1 MHAVQELDRPLDPP
15 RRGPGLLSLARP
27 SGWKRL
33 RLWGASSQARHVRR
47 RADLIT
53 LGVALLALAIILPGA
68 RRTDGLEQAVLEAI
82 AVLPPVI
89 DPVLAITYDL
99 LAVFAVLA
107 LVLALARRQWRLTL
121 RLLAVV
127 PAGLAVSVLANRA
140 LGLGGAAADLQ
151 VGAPVDGIPVQ
162 LVLAFGVASVAS
174 REMSRPFRTAGRRLV
189 LASSTAAL
197 LLPVGAPLRV
207 VAAVLLGLVAAS
219 IARLALGSPVTSV
232 SANDVRDDLADL
244 GVRAEP
250 VPDWAEGVH
259 EAIDEDGHRLAVRVL
274 GRDEWDNQL
283 ATSIWRFL
291 WYRNGTGRLLLGP
304 RQRVEHH
311 AFLAL
316 LAQARGASVAPVI
329 AAGAS
334 RTGDALV
341 ATRITG
347 PSLADLGA
355 PPDDALLD
363 RCWEALASIH
373 EAGVAHGGIDGSAV
387 EVSDEGTVVLTS
399 FARAEALAE
408 PAQVH
413 ADRAQLLVTTALLVG
428 IERAVA
434 AVVRAV
440 GDEAT
445 DDIDPLVSFLQT
457 AALGD
462 DLRAQVGEADLDLE
476 ELRTEMAEAAGR
488 DVPELQK
495 IWRVSWGAI
504 LRLALLGLVGYLLI
518 SQLAD
523 IGWDTI
529 VEAVTGADPVL
540 LLAALLLGQLP
551 RVATAASL
559 RTASPA
565 PVPLGRVTR
574 LQFAT
579 TFINLAVPSTAA
591 RVATSIRFFQRSGAT
606 PAAAL
611 SAGALDS
618 FAGFVVQVSLLG
630 GLLLSGFGTL
640 GFDGMSTDQVDRGQ
654 LLRIVLLLVGA
665 VAVVAAIVLA
675 VPALRE
681 RARGVV
687 VQLKEALAVLRSPA
701 AVVRLLVFNVLAEV
715 LFASTIWVV
724 LQAFGQDVSIID
736 VIIINEAV
744 ALFAGLMPV
753 PGGVGV
759 TEAALTAGF
768 VAAGVPEGTAFSAAL
783 AYRLCTFYLPP
794 IWGYLAMRSLRKDGF
809 L

>member
-15 RRGPGLLSLARP
+15 RHGPGLLSLARP

-33 RLWGASSQARHVRR
+33 RLWGASSRARHVRR

-68 RRTDGLEQAVLEAI
+68 RRTDGLEQEVLGAI
-82 AVLPPVI
+82 AVLPPVL

-107 LVLALARRQWRLTL
+107 LVLALVRRQWRLTL

-127 PAGLAVSVLANRA
+127 PAGIAVSVLANRA
-140 LGLGGAAADLQ
+140 LGLGATVGDLQ

-162 LVLAFGVASVAS
+162 LVLALGVASVAS

-189 LASSTAAL
+189 LASSLAAL
-197 LLPVGAPLRV
+197 LLPVGPALRV
-207 VAAVLLGLVAAS
+207 IAALLLGVIAAS

-250 VPDWAEGVH
+250 VPDWAHGVH
-259 EAIDEDGHRLAVRVL
+259 EAVDEDGARLTVRVL

-283 ATSIWRFL
+283 ATTIWRFL
-291 WYRNGTGRLLLGP
+291 WYRNSTARLLLGP

-311 AFLAL
+311 AFLSL
-316 LAQARGASVAPVI
+316 LAQARGAAVAPVV

-347 PSLADLGA
+347 TPLADLDG
-355 PPDDALLD
+355 PLDDALLD
-363 RCWEALASIH
+363 RCWAALASLH
-373 EAGVAHGGIDGSAV
+373 DAGVAHGGIDAVAV
-387 EVSDEGTVVLTS
+387 EVDGAGTVHLTS
-399 FARAEALAE
+399 FARAEALVE

-428 IERAVA
+428 TERAVA
-434 AVVRAV
+434 AALRSVV
-440 GDEAT
+440 GDAPDEA
-445 DDIDPLVSFLQT
+445 DPLVSFLQT

-462 DLRAQVGEADLDLE
+462 DLRAQVGDADLDLE
-476 ELRTEMAEAAGR
+476 ELRRAMAEAAGR
-488 DVPELQK
+488 EVPDLQK

-504 LRLALLGLVGYLLI
+504 VRLALLGLVGYLLI

-529 VEAVTGADPVL
+529 VESVDDADPVL
-540 LLAALLLGQLP
+540 LAAALVLGQLP

-618 FAGFVVQVSLLG
+618 FAGFIVQVSLLG

-640 GFDGMSTDQVDRGQ
+640 GFDGMSTDQVDRAQ
-654 LLRIVLLLVGA
+654 LLRVVLLLVGA
-665 VAVVAAIVLA
+665 VGLVGATVLA
-675 VPALRE
+675 VPALRA
-681 RARGVV
+681 RASGIVE
-687 VQLKEALAVLRSPA
+687 QLKEALSVLRSPA
-701 AVVRLLVFNVLAEV
+701 AVVRLLAFNVLAEV
-715 LFASTIWVV
+715 LFATTIWVV
-724 LQAFGQDVSIID
+724 LRAFGQEVSIID

-759 TEAALTAGF
+759 TEGALTAGF
-768 VAAGVPEGTAFSAAL
+768 VAAGVPEATAFSAAL

-794 IWGYLAMRSLRKDGF
+794 LWGYLAMRSLRKDGY